1 MTCSKTATARRAKAA
16 PGAIAGAMLCVA
28 LLSLSA
34 GPAQAQI
41 YSCVDA
47 GGKRL
52 TSDRPI
58 PECALREQRQ
68 LNPDGSVRRI
78 VPPAMTADER
88 AAAEARERQA
98 AADKVAQMDAVRRDR
113 NLMQRFPSEAAHHK
127 ARSAALDDVRK
138 SVDVSEKRLATL
150 AAERKP
156 LSDEAE
162 FYTKRQMP
170 LKLRQAL
177 DANDAATDAQRSL
190 IQNQQAETVRI
201 NALYDVELA
210 RLKRLWAGASPGSM
224 GALAPVPAPDS
235 APTAAP
241 RKPASR

>member
-1 MTCSKTATARRAKAA
+1 MTCSKAAMARRAKAA
-16 PGAIAGAMLCVA
+16 TAGAMLCA
-28 LLSLSA
+28 WLSLA
-34 GPAQAQI
+34 TGPAQAQI

-47 GGKRL
+47 NGKRL

-58 PECALREQRQ
+58 PECALRDQRL
-68 LNPDGSVRRI
+68 LNADGSVRRI
-78 VPPAMTADER
+78 VPPSMTADER
-88 AAAEARERQA
+88 AAAEERERRIA
-98 AADKVAQMDAVRRDR
+98 AERVAQMDAVRRDR
-113 NLMQRFPSEAAHHK
+113 NLMQRFPNEAAHHK

-138 SVDVSEKRLATL
+138 SVDTSEKRLAAL

-156 LSDEAE
+156 LADEAE
-162 FYTKRQMP
+162 FYNKRQMP

-201 NALYDVELA
+201 NSLFDVELA

-224 GALAPVPAPDS
+224 GALTPVAAPESTP
-235 APTAAP
+235 AP
-241 RKPASR
+241 RKASTK

>member
-1 MTCSKTATARRAKAA
+1 MTCSSAAMATTARAGFPLSSALA
-16 PGAIAGAMLCVA
+16 LVISLLAGA
-28 LLSLSA
+28 
-34 GPAQAQI
+34 AQAQI
-41 YSCVDA
+41 YTCVDA
-47 GGKRL
+47 NGKRL

-68 LNPDGSVRRI
+68 LNADGSVRRI

-88 AAAEARERQA
+88 AEAEIKEREA
-98 AADKVAQMDAVRRDR
+98 AAARIAQQDAVRRDR
-113 NLMQRFPSEAAHHK
+113 NLMQRFPNEAVHHK
-127 ARSAALDDVRK
+127 ARNAALDDVRK
-138 SVDVSEKRLATL
+138 SVDTSEKRLAAL

-156 LSDEAE
+156 LADEAE

-170 LKLRQAL
+170 TKLRQAL

-210 RLKRLWAGASPGSM
+210 RLKRLWAGAAPGSM
-224 GALAPVPAPDS
+224 GALAPVAGPAS
-235 APTAAP
+235 GAASTP
-241 RKPASR
+241 RKLTGK

>member
-1 MTCSKTATARRAKAA
+1 MTCSSAAMAKAA
-16 PGAIAGAMLCVA
+16 RAGIPLGSALTLTLSLLAGA
-28 LLSLSA
+28 
-34 GPAQAQI
+34 AQAQI
-41 YSCVDA
+41 YTCVDA
-47 GGKRL
+47 SGKRL

-68 LNPDGSVRRI
+68 LNADGSVRRI

-88 AAAEARERQA
+88 ADVEARERQA
-98 AADKVAQMDAVRRDR
+98 AADRIAQQDAVRRDR
-113 NLMQRFPSEAAHHK
+113 NLMQRFPNEAVHHK

-138 SVDVSEKRLATL
+138 SVDTSEKRLAAL

-156 LSDEAE
+156 LTDEAE
-162 FYTKRQMP
+162 FYVKRQMP
-170 LKLRQAL
+170 VKLRQAL

-224 GALAPVPAPDS
+224 GALAPVAVPASGATSP
-235 APTAAP
+235 P
-241 RKPASR
+241 RKPTGK